1 MRRLAWR
8 LAKIRHETYP
18 FNMKFKTPFQSAT
31 ERLLNAGAEN
41 SLYEKAASDIE
52 ANNIDKGLWTKA
64 FAEADGNEI
73 RQKALYIKMIVKQY
87 KDEILAGEE
96 LAAVIASEE
105 ERRQRQAAMAAEEA
119 RRNKQSP
126 DDIAKKKEA
135 EKSANKAREDFQR
148 EQREKEAEL
157 KR

>member
-1 MRRLAWR
+1 
-8 LAKIRHETYP
+8 
-18 FNMKFKTPFQSAT
+18 MKFKNPFQSAT
-31 ERLLNAGAEN
+31 ERLFNAGAEN

-96 LAAVIASEE
+96 LAAVMASEE
-105 ERRQRQAAMAAEEA
+105 ERRQRQAASAAEDA

>member
-1 MRRLAWR
+1 
-8 LAKIRHETYP
+8 
-18 FNMKFKTPFQSAT
+18 MKFKTPFQSAT

-96 LAAVIASEE
+96 LAAVMASREE
-105 ERRQRQAAMAAEEA
+105 KRQRQAAWAAEEA
-119 RRNKQSP
+119 RRNK
-126 DDIAKKKEA
+126 
-135 EKSANKAREDFQR
+135 
-148 EQREKEAEL
+148 
-157 KR
+157 

>member
-1 MRRLAWR
+1 
-8 LAKIRHETYP
+8 
-18 FNMKFKTPFQSAT
+18 MKFKTPFQSAT

-96 LAAVIASEE
+96 LAAVMASEE
-105 ERRQRQAAMAAEEA
+105 EKRQRQAAWAAE
-119 RRNKQSP
+119 
-126 DDIAKKKEA
+126 DAKR
-135 EKSANKAREDFQR
+135 KSDEIKAANKAAGYNE
-148 EQREKEAEL
+148 
-157 KR
+157 